1 MGKKSAP
8 AAPDYSAAAEKTAAS
23 NQDAQTRADTANRP
37 NMNTPWGTS
46 SWTSAAG
53 VDPATGKPVTNWTNN
68 VSLSGDQQKSLDDQM
83 SIQSG
88 KSDIARGM
96 LGRLGEATA
105 KPFDW
110 DSMTKLADAPAT
122 GDDTRKRYEDA
133 LFDRMAPQHQQAT
146 AGLETQLQ
154 NQGLTRGSEAWNR
167 EMQRMGDQQS
177 RERFNALEQ
186 GGREQQNQ
194 FGMNMQAANYQNTIR
209 QQQIGEQSQRRAMPL
224 NELNALLSGTQV
236 QSPGFQNF
244 NASQSAGGV
253 NYSGAAQNQ
262 YGANMD
268 AYNAKAGQAAGMMG
282 GLGQIAGA
290 AAMFSDRRLKSN
302 IERIGTHPRGVGIY
316 SYDIFGERQVGVMAQ
331 ELQEVAPELV
341 IKHPSGYLMVNY
353 GGL

>member
-1 MGKKSAP
+1 
-8 AAPDYSAAAEKTAAS
+8 
-23 NQDAQTRADTANRP
+23 
-37 NMNTPWGTS
+37 MNTPWGTS

-53 VDPATGKPVTNWTNN
+53 VDPATGKPVTNWTND
-68 VSLSGDQQKSLDDQM
+68 VKLSGAPAESLDDQFD
-83 SIQSG
+83 IQSG
-88 KSDIARGM
+88 KSDIAQGM
-96 LGRLGEATA
+96 LGRLGEATSQ
-105 KPFDW
+105 PFDW
-110 DSMTKLADAPAT
+110 DNLQALGATPDT
-122 GDDTRKRYEDA
+122 GDATRQRVEQG
-133 LFDRMAPQHQQAT
+133 LIDRMAPQHQQAQ
-146 AGLETQLQ
+146 AGLEGQLA

-167 EMQRMGDQQS
+167 EMQRLGDQQS

-194 FGMNMQAANYQNTIR
+194 FGMNMQAANYMNTIR

-236 QSPGFQNF
+236 SSPGFQNF
-244 NASQSAGGV
+244 NTSANAGGV

-268 AYNAKAGQAAGMMG
+268 AYNAKAGQTAGMLG